1 MEPSGRNWW
10 QPLDMLR
17 SRERHKHGKPLPPL
31 RAVPIGARSSRS
43 NRGRLI
49 SVVHLIHE
57 EVARREVDALLAA
70 VVERE
75 RA

>member
-1 MEPSGRNWW
+1 
-10 QPLDMLR
+10 
-17 SRERHKHGKPLPPL
+17 
-31 RAVPIGARSSRS
+31 VPIGARSSRS

-57 EVARREVDALLAA
+57 EVAWREVDALLAA